1 MYQRILVPVDGSDI
15 SDNGLREAIRLAR
28 DQQAQ
33 LRLIHVLN
41 ELTVVAAYEG
51 TMYSSELVQTL
62 RDNGNKVL
70 LKAAEKVKAAGL
82 QVETALIEA
91 HVGHAGDVIVRDAQQ
106 WPADII
112 VLGTHGRR
120 GMARLLM
127 GSDAEQVV
135 RHATVPVLLTKSKLD
150 QPK

>member
-15 SDNGLREAIRLAR
+15 SENGLREAMRLAR
-28 DQQAQ
+28 DQSAK
-33 LRLIHVLN
+33 LRLIHIVN
-41 ELTVVAAYEG
+41 ELAVIAAYEG
-51 TMYSSELVQTL
+51 TIYSNELIDTL
-62 RDNGNKVL
+62 RANGNKIL
-70 LKAAEKVKAAGL
+70 LKSADKVKAAGL

-91 HVGHAGDVIVRDAQQ
+91 HGGHAGDAIAQDAQQ

-120 GMARLLM
+120 GVARLVM

-135 RHATVPVLLTKSKLD
+135 RQATVPVLLVKQKLGIR
-150 QPK
+150 